1 MKLNEINNNITSY
14 LLDLG
19 QNPWENTILQ
29 GYYALNPASK
39 GSKGEQIV
47 EEMLKSLGYDIKPRI
62 NAGHDRLVN
71 GIKTEIKFALA
82 VGRNIEYQCI
92 FNHIG
97 MTKDWDQIILCC
109 VNGDLEIKMV
119 SFSKEDFP
127 IDLCA
132 RQQGGKNSTN
142 DDFMC
147 NSNVSYA
154 LLTHEKAKTLF

>member
-1 MKLNEINNNITSY
+1 MKLDEINNNITSY

-19 QNPWENTILQ
+19 QNPWKNTILQ

-47 EEMLKSLGYDIKPRI
+47 EEILKSLGHSVKPRI
-62 NAGHDRLVN
+62 NAGHDRLVD

-82 VGRNIEYQCI
+82 VGRNTEYQCI

-127 IDLCA
+127 IDMCA
-132 RQQGGKNSTN
+132 RQQGGKNGTN

-147 NSNVSYA
+147 NSGVSYTM
-154 LLTHEKAKTLF
+154 LTHEKAKTLF